1 MSSAAWPSVVGG
13 VMTVA
18 AGAVSGAR
26 VVRGLDVSGDPS
38 DVVMVGIQDIQVPDW
53 ASAGSFQQTMQ
64 TFGGNR
70 EEVGTVNGLILARD
84 GGGDQALA
92 GATAFGYLASLE
104 AAVRADPTLGLTG
117 FGYVVAEM
125 SSGDVTESQNDEGAA
140 TVLSFVISYKVRI

>member
-1 MSSAAWPSVVGG
+1 MSSAAWPSVIGA

-18 AGAVSGAR
+18 TAALAPVR

-38 DVVMVGIQDIQVPDW
+38 DAVMIGLQDIQVPDW

-70 EEVGTVNGLILARD
+70 EEVGTVHGLLLARD

-92 GATAFGYLASLE
+92 GTTAFGYLASLE

-117 FGYVVAEM
+117 FDYVVAEM
-125 SSGDVTESQNDEGAA
+125 SAGDVTESQNDEGAA